1 MTYEQALIELEE
13 LLSELQE
20 GATDIDGLEKKVA
33 RAAEL
38 IAWCRARLRT
48 VEGQLDQ
55 LDQPETELF

>member
-13 LLSELQE
+13 LLGQLRE
-20 GATDIDGLEKKVA
+20 GTTDIDGLEKKVA

-48 VEGQLDQ
+48 VEGQLAD
-55 LDQPETELF
+55 LDQPEIDLF